1 MISNNQY
8 TSENYPTYRSC
19 DHALKYTLRVTLKH
33 ITPKIYRKFE
43 VPSNITLRH
52 LADLILSLMG
62 WSGGH
67 QNAYHIKGLHYRPAY
82 QMTREYGFYG
92 NSENYRRQED
102 YTIADVLSQKGK
114 AFELEYDFGDS
125 WCHEVKLSSVAEYK
139 DDEPH
144 VVRFVKGEGAC
155 PPEDVGGPW
164 GYMDLLEII
173 QKKRSHKRLTR
184 DERERLEW
192 FCIEPM
198 EFDPEFV
205 CTRVCELVC
214 RDFSGS
220 VDENQEATDA
230 LLEVLTRNSA
240 ASCYKS

>member
-1 MISNNQY
+1 MFQNDQY
-8 TSENYPTYRSC
+8 TRESYPTFRRA
-19 DHALKYTLRVTLKH
+19 DRAKKYTLRVTLKH
-33 ITPKIYRKFE
+33 VTPKIYRKFE

-52 LADLILSLMG
+52 LADLILALMG

-92 NSENYRRQED
+92 NPESYRRQED

-114 AFELEYDFGDS
+114 AFELEYDFGDG
-125 WCHEVKLSSVAEYK
+125 WCHEVKLSSVAEYL

-144 VVRFVKGEGAC
+144 NVCFLKGEGAC

-164 GYMDLLEII
+164 GYMELLEII

-192 FCIEPM
+192 FCIDPM
-198 EFDPEFV
+198 EFDPRLFSR
-205 CTRVCELVC
+205 RVCDLICEDFSETKEFEQQKIIMTMIKALC
-214 RDFSGS
+214 RDTERPIS
-220 VDENQEATDA
+220 
-230 LLEVLTRNSA
+230 
-240 ASCYKS
+240 